1 MQVTRAEAICQE
13 FCSEVSASQ
22 VLSGTLEDLKETD
35 EIRCELEMKFFP
47 ELCMFVANCEKR
59 LITAIG
65 TSFCHTK
72 TFDTL

>member
-1 MQVTRAEAICQE
+1 MQITRAEAICQE

-47 ELCMFVANCEKR
+47 ELCIRMLDLGYRCQQVQTDRKNNRCIAWF
-59 LITAIG
+59 I
-65 TSFCHTK
+65 
-72 TFDTL
+72 